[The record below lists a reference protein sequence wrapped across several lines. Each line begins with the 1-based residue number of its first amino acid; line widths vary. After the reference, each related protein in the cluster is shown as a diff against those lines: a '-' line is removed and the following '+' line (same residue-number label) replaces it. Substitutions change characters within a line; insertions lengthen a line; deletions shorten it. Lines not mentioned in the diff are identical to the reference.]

1 MDLIP
6 GIQQTASALEVNKQ
20 RLEAIAQNIANAHT
34 TRGPDGEP
42 YQRQVVAFE
51 SVLNNAK
58 NYGVQIS
65 ELSKDLTPGPEIYN
79 PSHPHADENGLV
91 RMPNVSMSTE
101 MVDMIAAS
109 RAYEANLSVA
119 KTSRKMAE
127 NALSIGR

>member
-20 RLEAIAQNIANAHT
+20 RLEVIAQNIANAHT
-34 TRGPDGEP
+34 TLGPSGGP
-42 YQRQVVAFE
+42 YQRQVVSFE
-51 SVLNNAK
+51 AVLDKAK

-79 PSHPHADENGLV
+79 PTHPHADENGIV
-91 RMPNVSMSTE
+91 RMPNVSMSME

-119 KTSRKMAE
+119 KTSRQMAQR
-127 NALSIGR
+127 ALEIGR